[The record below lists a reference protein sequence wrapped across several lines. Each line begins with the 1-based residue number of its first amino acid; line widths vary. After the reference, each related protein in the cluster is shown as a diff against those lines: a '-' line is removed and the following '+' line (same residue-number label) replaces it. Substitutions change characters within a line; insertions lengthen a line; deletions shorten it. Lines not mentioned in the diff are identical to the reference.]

1 MPLVLMLA
9 TLTDRRD
16 FGDDWLLERKFDGER
31 CVARKDGGE
40 VRLESRTAKDLTG
53 TYPEVRAAV
62 ASQRDRKLLL
72 DGEVVAFD
80 GDQTSFSRLQQ
91 RLGVTNPSPE
101 RVAAYPVVFC
111 VFDLLEL
118 DGDDLRDRPLIE
130 RRARLTEA
138 VRPSAAL
145 QLSEA
150 WRDDSQRRFAQACRA
165 GWEGLIAKR
174 AQAPY
179 VPGRSTDWLKLKCVW
194 EQEFVI
200 GGYTDPAGSRTDFG
214 ALLVGYYEDGRLRYA
229 GKVGTGYTAATLRD
243 LGARLRGLETPE
255 SPFVDAR
262 PIPRGTHW
270 TRPELVAQ
278 IGFAEWTN
286 DGRLRQPRFLGLRD
300 DKRPSRGRPRAPAV
314 SQAGGPVRGRAR
326 AGVDRWAAGRAL
338 LRSADPRMAELVDA
352 EPGLDPDRLFDR
364 LPNDLWGALV
374 LQVIGQQ
381 LSLAAAAA
389 ILTRLEAPLGRP
401 DAHTGRAPRH
411 RRRNPPPYRDVPSQG
426 GLPARSRR
434 TARGRTA

>member
-1 MPLVLMLA
+1 MTIMANGLMLA
-9 TLTDRRD
+9 TLSDRRD
-16 FGDDWLLERKFDGER
+16 FGEDWLLERKFDGER
-31 CVARKDGGE
+31 CVARKDGDQ
-40 VRLESRTAKDLTG
+40 VRLESRAARDLTG

-62 ASQRDRKLLL
+62 TSQRDRKLLL

-91 RLGVTNPSPE
+91 RLGLTDPSPE
-101 RVAAYPVVFC
+101 RAAAYPVVFC

-138 VRPSAAL
+138 IRPSAAL
-145 QLSEA
+145 RLSEA
-150 WRDDSQRRFAQACRA
+150 WRGDSQRRFTHACRA

-174 AQAPY
+174 ARAPY
-179 VPGRSTDWLKLKCVW
+179 VPRRSRDWLKLKCVW

-214 ALLVGYYEDGRLRYA
+214 ALLVGYYEDGRLKYA
-229 GKVGTGYTAATLRD
+229 GKVGTGYTAATLRG
-243 LGARLRGLETPE
+243 LGVRLRELKTPE

-270 TRPELVAQ
+270 IKPELVAQ

-300 DKRPSRGRPRAPAV
+300 DKRPAEV
-314 SQAGGPVRGRAR
+314 VR
-326 AGVDRWAAGRAL
+326 
-338 LRSADPRMAELVDA
+338 E
-352 EPGLDPDRLFDR
+352 
-364 LPNDLWGALV
+364 
-374 LQVIGQQ
+374 
-381 LSLAAAAA
+381 
-389 ILTRLEAPLGRP
+389 
-401 DAHTGRAPRH
+401 
-411 RRRNPPPYRDVPSQG
+411 
-426 GLPARSRR
+426 RSR
-434 TARGRTA
+434 

>member
-1 MPLVLMLA
+1 MPIALMLA

-31 CVARKDGGE
+31 CVARKGGGE
-40 VRLESRTAKDLTG
+40 VRLESRTGKHLTG

-62 ASQRDRKLLL
+62 AGQRDRDLLL

-80 GDQTSFSRLQQ
+80 GEQTSFSRLQQ
-91 RLGVTNPSPE
+91 RLGVTNPSAE
-101 RVAAYPVVFC
+101 RVAANPVVYC

-118 DGDDLRDRPLIE
+118 DGDDLRDLPLLE

-138 VRPSAAL
+138 IRPSAAL

-150 WRDDSQRRFAQACRA
+150 WRDDSEGRFAQACRA

-174 AQAPY
+174 ADSPY
-179 VPGRSTDWLKLKCVW
+179 VTGRSRDWLKLKCVW

-214 ALLVGYYEDGRLRYA
+214 ALLVGYYEDGSLRYA
-229 GKVGTGYTAATLRD
+229 GKVGTGYTAATLRE
-243 LGARLRGLETPE
+243 LGARVRKLQTPE

-262 PIPRGTHW
+262 PIPKGTHW

-300 DKRPSRGRPRAPAV
+300 DKGPAEVVRERPR
-314 SQAGGPVRGRAR
+314 
-326 AGVDRWAAGRAL
+326 
-338 LRSADPRMAELVDA
+338 
-352 EPGLDPDRLFDR
+352 
-364 LPNDLWGALV
+364 
-374 LQVIGQQ
+374 
-381 LSLAAAAA
+381 
-389 ILTRLEAPLGRP
+389 
-401 DAHTGRAPRH
+401 
-411 RRRNPPPYRDVPSQG
+411 
-426 GLPARSRR
+426 
-434 TARGRTA
+434 